1 MEEVNLVVEALK
13 FMVLG
18 MAVVLSFL
26 IIMIFVLKIQAKVIA
41 KYFPEKPKE
50 VSEWKP
56 QTVQSSSTDD
66 KDITAA
72 ITAAIMHYNKQKG

>member
-18 MAVVLSFL
+18 MTVVLSFL
-26 IIMIFVLKIQAKVIA
+26 IIMIFVLKAQAKIIA

-50 VSEWKP
+50 TSEWKP